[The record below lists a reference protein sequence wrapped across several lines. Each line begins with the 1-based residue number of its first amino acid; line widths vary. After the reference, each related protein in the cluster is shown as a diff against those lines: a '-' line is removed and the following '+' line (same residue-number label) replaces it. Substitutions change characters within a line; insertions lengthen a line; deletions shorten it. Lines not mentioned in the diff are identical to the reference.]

1 MIEDNIRT
9 YLLTQSPITARVGTD
24 TAGRMAR
31 IYAND
36 SQQSITEDRIVYE
49 RTGTDREAMLA
60 SAMGSAEAYVEFDC
74 ISSTYAA
81 AKSLANV
88 LRGELDG
95 FRGAMGNVTVHW
107 CTLEDEHDDFD
118 PPADGSAKG
127 QYHQVLTYR
136 IRFLES
142 IPTFA

>member
-1 MIEDNIRT
+1 
-9 YLLTQSPITARVGTD
+9 
-24 TAGRMAR
+24 MAR

-36 SQQSITEDRIVYE
+36 CQQGITADRIVYE
-49 RTGTDREAMLA
+49 RTGTDREPMLA
-60 SAMGSAEAYVEFDC
+60 SAMGTAEAYIDFDC
-74 ISSTYAA
+74 ISTTYAA

-95 FRGAMGNVTVHW
+95 YRGTMGDTTVHW
-107 CTLEDEHDDFD
+107 CILEDENDDFD

-127 QYHQVLTYR
+127 QYHQTQTYR
-136 IRFLES
+136 VRFLET